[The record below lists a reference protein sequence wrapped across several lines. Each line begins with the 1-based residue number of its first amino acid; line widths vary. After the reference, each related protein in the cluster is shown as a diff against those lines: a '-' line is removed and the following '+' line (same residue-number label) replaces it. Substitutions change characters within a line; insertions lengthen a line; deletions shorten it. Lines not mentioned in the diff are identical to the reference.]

1 MNFIQK
7 SSLEK
12 VIDQN
17 KSIDQQ
23 VAKAAIDGH
32 DAETRIAIDKRRTLR
47 SLLLRELIASKN
59 SGFAEITEAH
69 KTHPEIEE
77 FITLWTKRVHKIQFS
92 PELLQ
97 NEEYCDLFVDA
108 YVPEIW
114 DWKNEIV
121 IITGLTSDVLLKTFI
136 RRGQNNIV
144 LHRPLEKDL
153 EASQNYDFSVNIHST
168 NSPRE
173 LKACLANIRTRITTI
188 AKIYCDPFSKNH
200 QKIAAEVDEAIKSGR
215 KDAQINVNTNQYR
228 AGDWASN
235 IIKNMPAMAKTFNF
249 SEMSVEGVENAVVVA
264 PGPSLEKNLKLLR
277 EIESKVFIVAPLR
290 CHHILKK
297 YGVSPDLIVQVD
309 SLAETDAKHLR
320 QNMPRDIKNLL
331 LEAFVNPVFFDVDT
345 EKTIWTMNHKFNAIH
360 KIFNSKPNPRI
371 APSVAMYCLQVCV
384 TLGIRNICLIGQDLA
399 SNGTQIY
406 AEGATENLKS
416 VGINSSTGDINEFVI
431 PVKGFWGDVVYTRAD
446 YQVYLEQYEQLS
458 RNLVDEGMEI
468 KLTNATEG
476 GAFIHGFEHTSFKD
490 YIKQQRE
497 HFQNADKIVNFGVSN
512 QTTDIPFE
520 DFRASFAA
528 SMESII
534 NASRK
539 IINID
544 QNPATNKNGR
554 KKQRRLIE
562 HVQSINAK
570 NPLFELALQ
579 NEISDAV
586 GNSRKTKSVPTYAEF
601 FASVIT
607 VAKKMKKAAAFYPN
621 QEN

>member
-12 VIDQN
+12 LIDQN
-17 KSIDQQ
+17 NGIDQK
-23 VAKAAIDGH
+23 VAEAAISGH
-32 DAETRIAIDKRRTLR
+32 EAEIRLAIDKRRGLR

-59 SGFAEITEAH
+59 GSFAEITEVH
-69 KTHPEIEE
+69 KTHPEIAE
-77 FITLWTKRVHKIQFS
+77 FISLWTKRVHKLQFS

-97 NEEYCDLFVDA
+97 NKDYCNLFVDA

-114 DWKNEIV
+114 DWANEIL

-136 RRGQNNIV
+136 GRGQNNIV

-153 EASQNYDFSVNIHST
+153 QASKDFDCGVNIDCT
-168 NSPRE
+168 NSPHE
-173 LKACLANIRTRITTI
+173 LTACLANIRTRVTTI

-200 QKIAAEVDEAIKSGR
+200 QKIAAEVDEAVKYGR

-228 AGDWASN
+228 ARDWASN
-235 IIKNMPAMAKTFNF
+235 IIKNMPAMAQTFNF
-249 SEMSVEGVENAVVVA
+249 SNMSVEGVKNAVVLA

-277 EIESKVFIVAPLR
+277 EIESKVFIIAPLR

-309 SLAETDAKHLR
+309 SLKEADVKHFTK
-320 QNMPRDIKNLL
+320 NIPKGIKNLL
-331 LEAFVNPVFFDVDT
+331 VEAFVNPAFFDIDT
-345 EKTIWTMNHKFNAIH
+345 EKTIWTMHHKFNDIH
-360 KIFNSKPNPRI
+360 KIFNSKPNARI
-371 APSVAMYCLQVCV
+371 APSVAMYCLQVCI

-399 SNGTQIY
+399 ANGKEIY
-406 AEGATENLKS
+406 AEGSTENLKS
-416 VGINSSTGDINEFVI
+416 VGINSNAGEINEFVI
-431 PVKGFWGDVVYTRAD
+431 PVKGFWGNVVYTRSD

-458 RNLVDEGMEI
+458 QNLANEGMKI

-476 GAFIHGFEHTSFKD
+476 GAFIHGFKHTSFRD
-490 YIKQQRE
+490 YIKQQGDQL
-497 HFQNADKIVNFGVSN
+497 QNADKIVNFGVSN
-512 QTTDIPFE
+512 KTIDTPFE
-520 DFRASFAA
+520 EFRTSFAYN
-528 SMESII
+528 MDSII

-539 IINID
+539 IIDID
-544 QNPATNKNGR
+544 RNPANNKNGQ
-554 KKQRRLIE
+554 KKQKRLIE

-579 NEISDAV
+579 NEISNVV
-586 GNSRKTKSVPTYAEF
+586 GNSMKTKSVPTYAEF
-601 FASVIT
+601 FCSVIS